1 MHKNKT
7 HRIIS
12 ISPTSK
18 NTTIKNPPNI
28 QPNQSIQLKSST
40 PIKPTIAQTRTN
52 THTLN
57 TNNTHR
63 STAFRCDDS
72 VTDDVK
78 VADVGI
84 SFDGRSRASEREGQ
98 EKDNRGGSFKIDE
111 ILHRIGN
118 TYEGEKSNSS
128 SELMKKTQISYLR

>member
-18 NTTIKNPPNI
+18 NTTLKNPQNN

-57 TNNTHR
+57 TNNTNR
-63 STAFRCDDS
+63 STAFRCDES
-72 VTDDVK
+72 VICDDIKAIDIGV
-78 VADVGI
+78 
-84 SFDGRSRASEREGQ
+84 SFDGRYRGVDREGEQ
-98 EKDNRGGSFKIDE
+98 GKGKENRGGSFKIDE

-118 TYEGEKSNSS
+118 TY
-128 SELMKKTQISYLR
+128 